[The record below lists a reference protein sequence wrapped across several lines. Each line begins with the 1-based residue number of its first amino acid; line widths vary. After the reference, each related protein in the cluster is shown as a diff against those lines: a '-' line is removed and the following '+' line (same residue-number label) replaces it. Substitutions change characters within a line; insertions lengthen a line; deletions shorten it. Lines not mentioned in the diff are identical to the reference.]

1 MNLESSIED
10 LKMGFNLWEMDQPKN
25 IMVQYILRDIRVIFW
40 PSVTITLPHTGGH
53 TARGEIITK
62 KWNYKAE

>member
-1 MNLESSIED
+1 
-10 LKMGFNLWEMDQPKN
+10 
-25 IMVQYILRDIRVIFW
+25 MVQYILRDIRVIFW